1 MESFFLIS
9 IFFPLFFICFRQK
22 TPKIS
27 IEMMATSRPHTQR
40 SLSTSF
46 IPVWWISKT
55 MWTHFLLLS
64 KCPIPFLGRSLRGFC
79 TTWICTFFF
88 RHYLLNSTVK
98 DKTKNREGQAAS
110 QQRNLLILQTLIEPP
125 VCQSPALGR
134 GIRDSEFTNTLPLR
148 GLPAPRNL
156 GAVKEMLTTTLRE
169 CSTNLLGPEQS
180 PRQIASFVSDSVLS
194 SRWAVCHLLRWEFGW
209 IHLRASVK
217 QLQRFMIVLLGTPR

>member
-9 IFFPLFFICFRQK
+9 IFFSSVFICFRQK
-22 TPKIS
+22 TPKIR
-27 IEMMATSRPHTQR
+27 IEMKATSRPHTQR

-46 IPVWWISKT
+46 IPVWWTSKT
-55 MWTHFLLLS
+55 MKTHFLPLP
-64 KCPIPFLGRSLRGFC
+64 KRPIPFLGRSLRGLC
-79 TTWICTFFF
+79 TTWICKCFL

-125 VCQSPALGR
+125 ACQSPAQGQ
-134 GIRDSEFTNTLPLR
+134 GIRDSEFTNTLSLR
-148 GLPAPRNL
+148 GSPAPRDL
-156 GAVKEMLTTTLRE
+156 GAVKVMLTTMLRE

-180 PRQIASFVSDSVLS
+180 PRQIASFVGDSALS
-194 SRWAVCHLLRWEFGW
+194 SRWAVCHLFRWEFGW

-217 QLQRFMIVLLGTPR
+217 QLQCFMIVLLGAPR